1 MYQQNFNPTGSLW
14 LSALLAALPL
24 LAVLVLLGV
33 FKWKAHWAGISGLVA
48 GFLIAILPFAYGMP
62 IAQALDSA
70 VYGAARAVLLILWIT
85 FNAIW
90 IYKMTERSGHFG
102 VLRRAFQGISE
113 DKRIT
118 AIVIAFSFGA
128 LIEALAGGGSPIAI
142 CAVMLIALGFEPMR
156 AAVIALI
163 ANTAPVA
170 FGGMGNPITILGSVT
185 ELPPEPFGAMAGRQT
200 AFIALLVPFILV
212 FVADGR
218 RGLRQAWPAALVAGL
233 SFGATQILMSQ
244 VNYLLTDIAAAL
256 VSAVVL
262 VAFGKIWKP
271 VETVGFTPSPTPIAG
286 GSVDDPAF
294 VRIHGRPGGD
304 TTGDKIAAFAPYAII
319 ISLFS
324 IAQIPAIK
332 TYLAGFTVKPAWP
345 GLDLVNPA
353 GKAVPVVY
361 ELPWASHP
369 GTLLFV
375 SGLLTLL
382 VLRISPVS
390 ALATYGATI
399 RQFGWAI
406 ITILS
411 VFALAFVMQFSGQI
425 QTLGLFLAGAG
436 AFFAFLSPVVGW
448 FGVAITGTD
457 AGANAL
463 FAKLQT
469 TAAGQLNIPPELF
482 GAANSAGGV
491 MGKMISPQNL
501 AIGTAAVGLVGEE
514 GNLFRRVIGWSAV
527 LLLILC
533 VLVFLQSTPVLG
545 WMVP

>member
-24 LAVLVLLGV
+24 IAVLVLLGV
-33 FKWKAHWAGISGLVA
+33 FRARAHWAGLAGLAIGLV
-48 GFLIAILPFAYGMP
+48 IAVLPFAYAMP
-62 IAQALDSA
+62 VGQALDA
-70 VYGAARAVLLILWIT
+70 GLYGAARAVLLILWIT

-90 IYKMTERSGHFG
+90 IYKMTERSGHFA
-102 VLRRAFQGISE
+102 VLRRAFQSVS
-113 DKRIT
+113 DDRRIT

-200 AFIALLVPFILV
+200 AFIALLVPFIIV
-212 FVADGR
+212 FIADGR
-218 RGLRQAWPAALVAGL
+218 RGLRQAWPAALVAGV
-233 SFGATQILMSQ
+233 SFGAAQLLFSQ
-244 VNYLLTDIAAAL
+244 FNYRLTDIFAAL

-262 VAFGKIWKP
+262 VAFGKVWRPAEK
-271 VETVGFTPSPTPIAG
+271 VGVVPTIAG

-294 VRIHGRPGGD
+294 VRLHGRPGGD
-304 TTGDKIAAFAPYAII
+304 TAGDRIAAFAPYVII
-319 ISLFS
+319 IVLFS
-324 IAQIPAIK
+324 IAQLPAVK
-332 TYLAGFTVKPAWP
+332 DALARFVVKPVWP
-345 GLDLVNPA
+345 GLHLLNPA
-353 GKAVPVVY
+353 GKPVQVVY
-361 ELPWASHP
+361 ELPWAAHP

-375 SGLLTLL
+375 SGLLTMLA
-382 VLRISPVS
+382 LRIGPGS
-390 ALATYGATI
+390 ALRTYGATV

-406 ITILS
+406 VTILA

-469 TAAGQLNIPPELF
+469 TAAGQLGVPPELF
-482 GAANSAGGV
+482 GAANSSGGV

-501 AIGTAAVGLVGEE
+501 AIGTAAAGMVGEE

-545 WMVP
+545 WLIPSR

>member
-1 MYQQNFNPTGSLW
+1 MYRQDFNPTGNLL
-14 LSALLAALPL
+14 LSAILAALPL
-24 LAVLVLLGV
+24 LTVLVLLGV
-33 FKWKAHWAGISGLVA
+33 FKWKAHWAGISGLVV
-48 GFLIAILPFAYGMP
+48 GIVIALLPFAYGMP
-62 IAQALDSA
+62 ILQTLDA
-70 VYGAARAVLLILWIT
+70 AGYGAARAVLLILWIT

-90 IYKMTERSGHFG
+90 IYKMTEKSGHFA
-102 VLRRAFQGISE
+102 VLRRAFQGVSD

-142 CAVMLIALGFEPMR
+142 CAVMLIALGFEPLR

-170 FGGMGNPITILGSVT
+170 FGGMGNPITVLGSVT
-185 ELPPEPFGAMAGRQT
+185 SLDPDPFGAMTGRQT
-200 AFIALLVPFILV
+200 AFIALFVPFILI

-218 RGLRQAWPAALVAGL
+218 RGLRQAWPAALVAGV
-233 SFGATQILMSQ
+233 SFGATQMVFSQ
-244 VNYLLTDIAAAL
+244 FNYKLTDIAAAL

-262 VAFGKIWKP
+262 IGFGKLWKP
-271 VETVGFTPSPTPIAG
+271 RETVSLTPVAG

-294 VRIHGRPGGD
+294 VRTHGRPGGD
-304 TTGDKIAAFAPYAII
+304 TVGDKVAAFSPYVII
-319 ISLFS
+319 IALFS
-324 IAQIPAIK
+324 VAQIPAINNWLK
-332 TYLAGFTVKPAWP
+332 TFTVKPVWP
-345 GLDLVNPA
+345 GLDLVSPA
-353 GKAVPVVY
+353 GKPVAVVY
-361 ELPWASHP
+361 ELNWAVHP

-375 SGLLTLL
+375 SGLLTM
-382 VLRISPVS
+382 VALRITPSS
-390 ALATYGATI
+390 ALQTYGATI

-406 ITILS
+406 VTILA

-436 AFFAFLSPVVGW
+436 ALFAFLSPIVGW

-457 AGANAL
+457 AGSNAL
-463 FAKLQT
+463 FANLQT
-469 TAAGQLNIPPELF
+469 TAAGQLGVPPELF
-482 GAANSAGGV
+482 GAANSSGGV

-514 GNLFRRVIGWSAV
+514 GNLFRKVIGWSAV
-527 LLLILC
+527 LLLALC